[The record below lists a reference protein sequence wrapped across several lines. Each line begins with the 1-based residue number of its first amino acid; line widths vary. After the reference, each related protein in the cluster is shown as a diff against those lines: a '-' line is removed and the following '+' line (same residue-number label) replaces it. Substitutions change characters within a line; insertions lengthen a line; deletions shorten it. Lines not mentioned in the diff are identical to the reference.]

1 MNFIMLKLIRKLST
15 HKALFECFYC
25 KSIYEAYYYGAK
37 KSPVGHICKNCKSID
52 PNNLTQEKLKQLIH
66 YDPNTGIITANMPRP
81 SVKSGDVLGY
91 VANTGYISISLS
103 GKSFLAHRLAWL
115 YMNGYF
121 PEQIDHINH
130 IRTDNRWVN
139 LREVNDATNKL
150 NTGLSKNSKTK
161 FNGVSFMKTLNKYRA
176 YIMVDRKHIHL
187 GVYKTL
193 EEAIQARQEANMRYG
208 FHSNHGK

>member
-1 MNFIMLKLIRKLST
+1 MDFIMLKLIRRLST
-15 HKALFECFYC
+15 QKALFECFYC
-25 KSIYEAYYYGAK
+25 KSIYETNYYGAK
-37 KSPVGHICKNCKSID
+37 RGPLGHICKNCKSIN

-66 YDPNTGIITANMPRP
+66 YDPDTGTITANMPRHGIN
-81 SVKSGDVLGY
+81 SGDELGY
-91 VANTGYISISLS
+91 VANTGYRVVCLGS
-103 GKSFLAHRLAWL
+103 KRFLAHRLAWF

-139 LREVNDATNKL
+139 LREVSDATNKL

-161 FNGVSFMKTLNKYRA
+161 FNGVSFIRTLNKYRA
-176 YIMVDRKHIHL
+176 YIMIDRKHIHL

-193 EEAIQARQEANMRYG
+193 EEAIQARQEANVKYG

>member
-1 MNFIMLKLIRKLST
+1 MLKLIRKLST
-15 HKALFECFYC
+15 QKALFECFYC
-25 KSIYEAYYYGAK
+25 KSIYEAYYYESK
-37 KSPVGHICKNCKSID
+37 RSPVGHICKNCKSID

-66 YDPNTGIITANMPRP
+66 YDPNTGVITANMPRHN
-81 SVKSGDVLGY
+81 VKSGDVLGY
-91 VANTGYISISLS
+91 VANTGYIYISLS
-103 GKSFLAHRLAWL
+103 GKKFLAHRLAWL

-139 LREVNDATNKL
+139 LREVDDATNKL